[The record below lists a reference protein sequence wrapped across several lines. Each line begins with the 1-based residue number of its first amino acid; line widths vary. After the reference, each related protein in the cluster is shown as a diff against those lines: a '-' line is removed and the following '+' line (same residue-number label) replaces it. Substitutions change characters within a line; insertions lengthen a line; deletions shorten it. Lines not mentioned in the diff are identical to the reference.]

1 MDDEGPPPASFKGRL
16 QLQNFMF
23 QAKAPP
29 STSNMTSPAKRT
41 AGEDIPRRS
50 PRNLTPTT
58 LSVPASPSPSP
69 IRSRSRSSLTPGIKR
84 PAPDDN
90 EDDNT
95 IPPSLPPSTTT
106 TPSQS
111 PSRASPSKR
120 PRPSSSSPL
129 KRSSSSYAP
138 PSLYAHLPPIPDAL
152 APNLLVLFIGLNPGL
167 QTSRTQH
174 AYAHPS
180 NLFWKLLASSGIT
193 PRFVSPAEDRSLPR
207 LYGLGLTNIVS
218 RPTRNGGELSRQEMD
233 AGVEALEEKCR
244 RWRPECVAVV
254 GKGIWESIYRVR
266 TGKKLGKGWRYGWQ
280 EERMGVVGEEGMR
293 EGEREVG
300 VEYGPE
306 EQGGKWE
313 GSRVFVTC
321 STSGL
326 AATLRPPEKEAIFR
340 ELGEWVERRREERKE
355 EEQRRVA
362 EEGEGI
368 VKSEAVDEERKA
380 GESERVAGEA

>member
-1 MDDEGPPPASFKGRL
+1 MDEEEAPPPPASFKGRL
-16 QLQNFMF
+16 LLQNFMF
-23 QAKAPP
+23 QAKSSP
-29 STSNMTSPAKRT
+29 SNQNMTSPIKRT
-41 AGEDIPRRS
+41 ASEVIPRRS
-50 PRNLTPTT
+50 PRNLTPASR
-58 LSVPASPSPSP
+58 SVPGSPSPSP
-69 IRSRSRSSLTPGIKR
+69 SRSRSRSSLTPGIKR
-84 PAPDDN
+84 PAPDD

-106 TPSQS
+106 TPSHS
-111 PSRASPSKR
+111 PPPNKRTRA
-120 PRPSSSSPL
+120 RPSASPL

-152 APNLLVLFIGLNPGL
+152 APNLLVLFIGLNPGI

-193 PRFVSPAEDRSLPR
+193 PRFVSPTEDRSLPQ
-207 LYGLGLTNIVS
+207 LYSLGLTNIVS
-218 RPTRNGGELSRQEMD
+218 RPTRNGGELSKQEMD

-244 RWRPECVAVV
+244 RWRPEVVAVV
-254 GKGIWESIYRVR
+254 GKGIWESIYRVKTR
-266 TGKKLGKGWRYGWQ
+266 KKLGREWRYGWQ

-293 EGEREVG
+293 EGEREMG
-300 VEYGPE
+300 VDYGTPGE
-306 EQGGKWE
+306 WE

-340 ELGEWVERRREERKE
+340 ELGDWVERRREER
-355 EEQRRVA
+355 RVA
-362 EEGEGI
+362 EEGERI
-368 VKSEAVDEERKA
+368 AKSETVDEERKA